1 MVRSSKILLS
11 AVIMSMFLDIIQFET
26 VQDLIQRNEILKMIE
41 NLLFLLVSRNKDSLC
56 SCAQVFKATFYET
69 TIIFLK
75 FSEVLAVYFPWK
87 QNHIDF
93 N

>member
-41 NLLFLLVSRNKDSLC
+41 NLLFLLISRNKDSLC
-56 SCAQVFKATFYET
+56 SGIQSY
-69 TIIFLK
+69 FL
-75 FSEVLAVYFPWK
+75 
-87 QNHIDF
+87 
-93 N
+93 